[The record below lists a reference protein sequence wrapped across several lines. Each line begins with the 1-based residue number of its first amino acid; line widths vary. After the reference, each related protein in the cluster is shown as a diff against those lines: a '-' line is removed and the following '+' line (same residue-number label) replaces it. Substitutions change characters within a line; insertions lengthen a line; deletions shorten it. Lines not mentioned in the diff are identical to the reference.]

1 MEISDL
7 KEKWTGWSFDEVRF
21 EIDAGQ
27 LVEFAL
33 TCGETVPR
41 FTDPQDADFQ
51 AAPSYS
57 ARFHGQKQLP
67 DGFPVSMETSF
78 DGGKTVERKAPIR
91 PGDVL
96 VARSR
101 IHDIF
106 EKTGRSGGMMFV
118 VHRMEFTNQDDV
130 LVSIVDWK
138 MIQKLG

>member
-1 MEISDL
+1 MDVSDL
-7 KEKWTGWSFDEVRF
+7 KEKWTGWFFDEVDLQ
-21 EIDAGQ
+21 IDAHE
-27 LVEFAL
+27 LSEFAV
-33 TCGETVPR
+33 TCGETLPR
-41 FTDPQDADFQ
+41 FTDPEDPDFQ
-51 AAPSYS
+51 AAPSYA

-67 DGFPVSMETSF
+67 EGFPLTMENSF
-78 DGGKTVERKAPIR
+78 DGGKTVDSLAPIR

-138 MIQKLG
+138 MIRKLG